1 MTNSSIPVILFV
13 IATVIAIIGYFL
25 RMAHADLKK
34 VVDGQNKVI
43 EDQGRLKG
51 KIELVEQESR
61 LKYQALME
69 QTQLEIK
76 SLARNVSDLSLAVR
90 ELIVNR

>member
-1 MTNSSIPVILFV
+1 MANSSIPVILF
-13 IATVIAIIGYFL
+13 IIGTVIAIIGYFL
-25 RMAHADLKK
+25 RIAHADLKK

-76 SLARNVSDLSLAVR
+76 NLAKNVSDLSIAVK
-90 ELIVNR
+90 ELILSR